1 MKKIFFAV
9 YASVFVVAI
18 CSCRMGGTQ
27 VEIPEVLVPGGKA
40 VIGNDQYCTP
50 YSATVRSLYVAKY
63 ETQWRSFATVMNYGL
78 EKGYVEVKDGKLV
91 PRVGLFPQYSNV
103 IVDFAACAGS
113 VSLVDGRIAC
123 GDDATLKPITNISWY
138 GSALFCNI
146 LSEMNGLDPCY
157 DTQTWEILKDANGYR
172 LPTFEEWEYFAR
184 DGKAQ
189 SQHRYAGSDDPLA
202 VGWFSA
208 NSGNA
213 PHACGELAPNGLGLY
228 DVSGNANEFCTET
241 FRPIITTGKTAGSAL
256 HTSNRIWRGG
266 SYLSD
271 AVDVYY
277 FCQNINNPEYYMPFA
292 DVGFRTV
299 RSGR

>member
-1 MKKIFFAV
+1 MSKSFLIISFSFFV
-9 YASVFVVAI
+9 GAI
-18 CSCRMGGTQ
+18 SSCRLGGAQ
-27 VEIPEVLVPGGKA
+27 VEIAEVPVPGGKT
-40 VIGNDQYCTP
+40 VIGNDQYCSP
-50 YSATVRSLYVAKY
+50 YGATVRPLYVAKY
-63 ETQWRSFATVMNYGL
+63 ETQWQAFALVMNYGL
-78 EKGYVEVKDGKLV
+78 EKGYVEVQNGKLV

-103 IVDFAACAGS
+103 IVDFSACAEN
-113 VSLVDGRIAC
+113 VSFADGRIAC
-123 GDDATLKPITNISWY
+123 REGAERRPITNISWY
-138 GSALFCNI
+138 GTALFCNI

-157 DTQTWEILKDANGYR
+157 DTQTWEILKGADGYR
-172 LPTFEEWEYFAR
+172 LPTFEEWEFFAR
-184 DGKAQ
+184 DGRGQ
-189 SQHRYAGSDDPLA
+189 SQHRYAGSDDPLE

-213 PHACGELAPNGLGLY
+213 PHPCGELLPNGLGLY

-241 FRPIITTGKTAGSAL
+241 FRPIITTGKTEGSAL

-299 RSGR
+299 RNK